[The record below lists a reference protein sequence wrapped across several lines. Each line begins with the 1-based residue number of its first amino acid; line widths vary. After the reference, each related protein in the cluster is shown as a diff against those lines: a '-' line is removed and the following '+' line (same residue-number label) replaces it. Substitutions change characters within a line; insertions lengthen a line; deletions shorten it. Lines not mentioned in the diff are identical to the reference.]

1 MARMIPPDGPSLTES
16 RAEEDLYAIFKE
28 QLSSD
33 FVVIHSVPWL
43 TDVAGRRSAVEA
55 PTGEVD
61 FLILHPHHGILA
73 VEVKGGSH
81 GVRDHHYVHLKSGRR
96 VPVIKQTRDNAHGL
110 SRWFD
115 PSLGIQGRI
124 GYAIAFPDTS
134 LDRTKLPP
142 ALRGGHM
149 GSSDDIV
156 LLMDDLARV
165 GERVLRIMEQWR
177 IRLSN
182 PEPLGQAMVD
192 HIVELVSPRVEG
204 ASIWRARVYG
214 RDERWLRLT
223 DQQLDCL
230 GYISRSKRQIV
241 LGWPGTGKTLLAM
254 ETVKRMAHSGQRCLF
269 LTFNKLIASHIRT
282 QLEEAES
289 CEAYHFHGLLREM
302 PAAETETADGQEVEA
317 NLRPAVREGFFAR
330 WDVLVVDEAQALA
343 ESWHQALA
351 EAFVG
356 KPVYV
361 FCDDAQR
368 FGFEKGALS
377 SALSDVYGA
386 PQPFHLTYCLRN
398 PYQIHAVLQ
407 RMMPP
412 PFQLVCP
419 RAREMTSLEEV
430 VSKSI
435 DEEVANQLDMLLTRG
450 VEPEDI
456 VVLYPYSPPTFV
468 SKMRSIERF
477 SGIASSNV
485 AAFRGMESR
494 VVVFVVD
501 GELDSDVPIFAAY
514 SRATSHCVSIY
525 GFRVLRQALSWPDRA
540 RSKHVLQVAREFSDT
555 VRRISDEVM
564 EAHQLGIVEGAYKL
578 NIGTAD
584 VYWHPVLRCWLV
596 ALRDD
601 EPEGCFWEDQ
611 LLQYKWSV
619 VLLKRGEH
627 SPFMYEG
634 NCSLA
639 RRTGGCS
646 QLFISDCEICE
657 ATTHHTASS
666 GCLVCAASHVDEVPE
681 SLIDQLEAYD
691 QQIGDI
697 VARRLRVDGA
707 GGLPVSLVAMGM
719 MRLVAKKLGEYP
731 RGLLVS
737 TGTVGYN
744 AAGTILGAYIV
755 LTGCAEVDR
764 QAFADRFFRYAEAC
778 PASPTFAQWWSG
790 VALAFDVA
798 VRQGTLTKTPRK
810 GVYRVST

>member
-1 MARMIPPDGPSLTES
+1 MIPSDGPSLTES
-16 RAEEDLYAIFKE
+16 RAEEDLYSIFKE

-33 FVVIHSVPWL
+33 FIVIHSVPWL
-43 TDVAGRRSAVEA
+43 TDVAGRRSVAEA

-73 VEVKGGSH
+73 VEVKGGRHS
-81 GVRDHHYVHLKSGRR
+81 VRGHHYVHVKSGRR

-142 ALRGGHM
+142 ALRGGHV

-192 HIVELVSPRVEG
+192 HIVELVSPCVDG

-230 GYISRSKRQIV
+230 DYISRSTRQIV

-269 LTFNKLIASHIRT
+269 LTYNKLIASHIRT
-282 QLEEAES
+282 QLEEAGS
-289 CEAYHFHGLLREM
+289 CEAYHFHSLLREM
-302 PAAETETADGQEVEA
+302 PAAETEMTDGQEVET
-317 NLRPAVREGFFAR
+317 NLRQAVREGFFVR

-377 SALSDVYGA
+377 SELCEIYQA
-386 PQPFHLTYCLRN
+386 PRAFHLTYCLRN
-398 PYQIHAVLQ
+398 PYQINAVLQ

-419 RAREMTSLEEV
+419 RARELTSLEEI
-430 VSKSI
+430 VSESI
-435 DEEVANQLDMLLTRG
+435 DDELASQLDMMLARG

-456 VVLYPYSPPTFV
+456 VVLYPYGPPTFV
-468 SKMRSIERF
+468 WKMLSIERF
-477 SGIASSNV
+477 VRITSSNV

-501 GELDSDVPIFAAY
+501 GELDSDVPIFSAY

-525 GFRVLRQALSWPDRA
+525 GFRVLRQALSWPDRV
-540 RSKHVLQVAREFSDT
+540 RSRHVLQVAREFSDA
-555 VRRISDEVM
+555 VRRISDDVM
-564 EAHQLGIVEGAYKL
+564 EAHQLGLVEAAYKL

-601 EPEGCFWEDQ
+601 EPVGCFWEDQ
-611 LLQYKWSV
+611 LLQYEWSV
-619 VLLKRGEH
+619 VLLKRGER
-627 SPFMYEG
+627 SPFIYGG
-634 NCSLA
+634 NRSLA
-639 RRTGGCS
+639 RQTGGGS
-646 QLFISDCEICE
+646 QLFISDCEVCD
-657 ATTHHTASS
+657 APTHHDGHS
-666 GCLVCAASHVDEVPE
+666 GCLVCAASYVDEVPD

-697 VARRLRVDGA
+697 VAKRLKVESA

-719 MRLVAKKLGEYP
+719 VRLVAEKRGEYP
-731 RGLLVS
+731 RGLLVN

-744 AAGTILGAYIV
+744 AASTILGAYIV

-764 QAFADRFFRYAEAC
+764 KVFAERFFRYAEAC
-778 PASPTFAQWWSG
+778 PASPTFEQWWSA
-790 VALAFDVA
+790 VALAFDVT
-798 VRQGTLTKTPRK
+798 VRQGTLIKTSRK
-810 GVYRVST
+810 GVYKVSTQA